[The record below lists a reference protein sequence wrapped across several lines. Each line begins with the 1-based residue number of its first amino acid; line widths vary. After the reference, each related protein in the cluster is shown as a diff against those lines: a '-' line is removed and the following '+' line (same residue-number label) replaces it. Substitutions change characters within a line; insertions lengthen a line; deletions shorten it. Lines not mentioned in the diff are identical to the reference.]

1 MKFNLQLACSVI
13 VLSLL
18 SSVAHAEGCGD
29 LCLPSLMLN
38 TGGTIMFD
46 PNTQTLTMTVPITG
60 MVSARGHFTGDF
72 GTITMTT
79 GPLIS
84 GSVFT
89 GSALFNGGTF
99 TVTTNG
105 EDFTPDGILYNGTFS
120 TVRWREVKKTNS
132 YVFVGLG
139 SATSPF
145 GFPGFVFGARMFQNS
160 TLVDGTNQFSVD
172 SGRTSVPEP
181 GTLGMC
187 GTGLGILAGII
198 RRRFRTRS
206 ACCNGLHM

>member
-1 MKFNLQLACSVI
+1 MRLRVQLACFAV
-13 VLSLL
+13 VLWLL
-18 SSVAHAEGCGD
+18 SSAAYAEGCGD
-29 LCLPSLMLN
+29 ICLPSLLLN
-38 TGGTIMFD
+38 TGGTITFD
-46 PNTQTLTMTVPITG
+46 PTTQTLTMTAPITG

-84 GSVFT
+84 GNVFT
-89 GSALFNGGTF
+89 GSALFDGGTF

-105 EDFTPDGILYNGTFS
+105 EDFTPDGLLYSGSFS

-145 GFPGFVFGARMFQNS
+145 GFPGFTFGARMFQNS

-181 GTLGMC
+181 GTLGLL
-187 GTGLGILAGII
+187 GTGLGVLAEFV
-198 RRRFRTRS
+198 RRRSLRK
-206 ACCNGLHM
+206 AM